1 MITVLAVMGGLGF
14 LGLVIAGVLF
24 TLDTPSRVD
33 RVRVELEA
41 QQAAWKIQEHARA
54 ALDQML
60 QAARHS
66 GGRR

>member
-1 MITVLAVMGGLGF
+1 MITVLAVIGGLGF

-24 TLDTPSRVD
+24 TLDAPSRVD

>member
-1 MITVLAVMGGLGF
+1 MITVLAVIGGLGF

-24 TLDTPSRVD
+24 TLDAPSRVD

-60 QAARHS
+60 QTARHS

>member
-1 MITVLAVMGGLGF
+1 MITILAVIGGLGF

-41 QQAAWKIQEHARA
+41 QQAAWKIQEHARE

-60 QAARHS
+60 QAARHT
-66 GGRR
+66 GGRK

>member
-1 MITVLAVMGGLGF
+1 MITVLAVIGGLGF

-24 TLDTPSRVD
+24 TLDAPSRVD

-60 QAARHS
+60 QAARHT
-66 GGRR
+66 GGRK